1 MASETNEMTMRVL
14 AIGFC
19 ALLCA
24 TLSAASVARAAECAD
39 QTQNGLDVCADAA
52 YKKADAALNAA
63 YKEIIRRLKGDA
75 ATTKLLIAA
84 QKAWIAYRDAECDFS
99 SSANAGGTIYPM
111 VYSICLEAATQERT
125 RELGVFLKCGDGDT
139 GCPVPAP

>member
-1 MASETNEMTMRVL
+1 MPMRAL
-14 AIGFC
+14 RIGFC

-24 TLSAASVARAAECAD
+24 TLSAASAARAAECAD
-39 QTQNGLDVCADAA
+39 QTQNGRDVCADAA
-52 YKKADAALNAA
+52 DKKADAALNAA

-75 ATTKLLIAA
+75 AATKLLIAA

-99 SSANAGGTIYPM
+99 SSAIAGGSIYPM
-111 VYSICLEAATQERT
+111 VYSLCLEAATEERT
-125 RELGVFLKCGDGDT
+125 KELGVFLKCGDGDT